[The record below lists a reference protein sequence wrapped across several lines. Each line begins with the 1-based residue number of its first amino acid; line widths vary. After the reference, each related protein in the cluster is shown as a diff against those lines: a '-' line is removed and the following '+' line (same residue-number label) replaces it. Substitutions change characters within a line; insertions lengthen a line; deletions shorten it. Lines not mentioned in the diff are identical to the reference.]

1 MNMYISIVLA
11 DRVPTDFIRPTESRA
26 AMEFGVGATRR
37 ICLLYR
43 SRLTDDNAR
52 EET

>member
-1 MNMYISIVLA
+1 MHVSIVLA
-11 DRVPTDFIRPTESRA
+11 DRVTPTLFGRPNL
-26 AMEFGVGATRR
+26 EFGVGAMGR